1 MPAPQRSFSHKSPQ
15 PPMAPPASV
24 AGTIA
29 KSDSEIK
36 VWAGQANTT
45 GDVITA
51 VANAVSDRT
60 VLVIF

>member
-1 MPAPQRSFSHKSPQ
+1 
-15 PPMAPPASV
+15 MAPPASV